1 MGITA
6 AIHTLGML
14 LIFVPFMAL
23 DARRTK
29 VAIKTLNP
37 KPLQPYAFFLCK
49 APSCLAN
56 AAMFSCCVKWQN
68 PLSLPILI
76 FPTYPSMYLPLK
88 TYITQLPTYI

>member
-29 VAIKTLNP
+29 VVIFVKLHHAWQMQPGFLVVLNGIIHCH
-37 KPLQPYAFFLCK
+37 Y
-49 APSCLAN
+49 
-56 AAMFSCCVKWQN
+56 
-68 PLSLPILI
+68 
-76 FPTYPSMYLPLK
+76 
-88 TYITQLPTYI
+88 QL